1 MLRNEMAKSLFKND
15 LKNEKVINCLIN
27 RKLQEL
33 KIVDEVIEGSDEEN
47 FSGVD
52 FKLKSPKLFGD
63 NEVHC
68 VDYKAATNNR
78 AIIGEKSLNTFAFEV
93 AYSKQTIEKKSNQK
107 IKETK
112 SGWLFGDKYNLT
124 EYYLLAWIWVH
135 SEEKCDKKITLEEKD
150 IAEIEIMIIKKENI
164 IDYLS
169 QFKLTKENFSDV
181 VNRFK
186 EVIKEKDNELAIS
199 IKYDAKENLRSAEI
213 SIAPE
218 YIQTYKYYKDS
229 TGKEQKSVF
238 LPKLYYSKYL
248 REEPVNVLI
257 AKTELKKLSIK
268 GEGHKKFDF

>member
-1 MLRNEMAKSLFKND
+1 MAKSLFKND

-135 SEEKCDKKITLEEKD
+135 SEEKCDRKITLEEKD

-186 EVIKEKDNELAIS
+186 EVIKEKDNELAI
-199 IKYDAKENLRSAEI
+199 
-213 SIAPE
+213 
-218 YIQTYKYYKDS
+218 
-229 TGKEQKSVF
+229 
-238 LPKLYYSKYL
+238 
-248 REEPVNVLI
+248 
-257 AKTELKKLSIK
+257 
-268 GEGHKKFDF
+268 